1 MTGKPTPPSPES
13 LDGGRPI
20 DVLGE
25 PCPVA
30 RIETKLPLALIEDI
44 DQARGP
50 VSRLN
55 CLAMVIDA
63 AMTRPHPHL
72 PEAPVGGD
80 AIDAL
85 ARRRYRQHVRSIEL
99 KRAEGS
105 R

>member
-1 MTGKPTPPSPES
+1 MTGEPTSPSPES
-13 LDGGRPI
+13 RAGVRRI
-20 DVLGE
+20 DVLAE
-25 PCPVA
+25 QCPVA

-55 CLAMVIDA
+55 YLAMVIDA

-72 PEAPVGGD
+72 PEASVGRD

-85 ARRRYRQHVRSIEL
+85 ARRRCRQHVRSIEL
-99 KRAEGS
+99 KLAGGS